1 LKIKLKGAFMKMPLN
16 SDIIFALDI
25 GTRTVKGIVCERQE
39 NGLKIIAES
48 MCEHS
53 SRSMIDGQVHDID
66 KVSQV
71 VIKVKKE
78 LEEKIGF
85 TLKDA
90 AIAAAGRTLK
100 TKCVHVEKDMEADT
114 DIDDMII
121 NSLELSGVNEATKL
135 IRKESKYMEDDFYCV
150 GYSVVSYY
158 LNGYPITSLMEHKG
172 RYIGAD
178 ILATFLPGSVVES
191 LYKVLEKSSLNP
203 ICLTL
208 EPIAALE
215 AIVPENIRLL
225 NIALIDIGA
234 GTSDIAITKNGSI
247 TAYGMVSVAGDEVT
261 EALADRYL
269 LDFNSAESVKRSVSK
284 RRKKISFKDI
294 TGAKVSVK
302 VEEVASAICDSSKK
316 IAHEIADAVLSL
328 NGTSPRAVFC
338 VGGGSRTSGLIDE
351 LSSELGM
358 DRERIAVKK
367 RTSIPNLESVGHLVD
382 GPEGVTVV
390 GIALVAFKKVG
401 HDFINLFLN
410 GKECRLFNSADLS
423 VKDVLGL
430 VGFSPSS
437 LIGKSGKALKFT
449 FEGVPIRVPGT
460 PSQPPEIYVNGVL
473 GSLQTR
479 VYAGDSINIKD
490 AKDGKDAFAS
500 VSDIAIRQGADIYGK
515 VIKANGKAVDESYV
529 ISEGDFIELCDSGD
543 KKGDEKSIGGESINV
558 SVNGK
563 NIKLAGKNH
572 IFVDVLGKYNIDLS
586 KFKNRTVRITVNG
599 KEAGYSDAIND
610 GDKIEITAV

>member
-1 LKIKLKGAFMKMPLN
+1 MKMPLN

-85 TLKDA
+85 TLKNA

-100 TKCVHVEKDMEADT
+100 TKCVHVEKDMEADI

-302 VEEVASAICDSSKK
+302 VEEVASAICGSSKK

-449 FEGVPIRVPGT
+449 FEGVPVRVPGT

-490 AKDGKDAFAS
+490 AKDGKDACAS
-500 VSDIAIRQGADIYGK
+500 VSDIALRHGIDIYGK
-515 VIKANGKAVDESYV
+515 VIKANGKIVDGSH
-529 ISEGDFIELCDSGD
+529 IICEGDFIESCASDD
-543 KKGDEKSIGGESINV
+543 KKSDGKSMDVESINV

-563 NIKLAGKNH
+563 NIKLSGKNH